1 MKDWTGN
8 KAHGSTTPKKASSKG
23 ATGGKKS
30 KSKGGSAPTTKSAN
44 KQY

>member
-1 MKDWTGN
+1 MDLRHLRKHL
-8 KAHGSTTPKKASSKG
+8 APKKASSKG

-30 KSKGGSAPTTKSAN
+30 KSKGGSTPTTKSAN

>member
-8 KAHGSTTPKKASSKG
+8 KAHGSWVPKKASSKG
-23 ATGGKKS
+23 
-30 KSKGGSAPTTKSAN
+30 GSTPTTKPAN